1 MYHKKSF
8 KRRPSKSFRRN
19 KKRSGKRIKK
29 YGVSRGG
36 IRL

>member
-1 MYHKKSF
+1 MAYRKRAGKRGVKYST
-8 KRRPSKSFRRN
+8 KRRYV
-19 KKRSGKRIKK
+19 KRIPK

>member
-1 MYHKKSF
+1 MAY
-8 KRRPSKSFRRN
+8 R
-19 KKRSGKRIKK
+19 KRSGKRGVKYSTKRRYVKRIPK